1 MSDINLIISAT
12 DQASGALGNIQN
24 KLSGVTSAAATTGGG
39 FTGMGGKIK
48 AALGVAAAGFAVF
61 KGITAINDRIGEM
74 DDLAKRARMV
84 GAATQE
90 GFAGFQVA
98 TQLLAEGGL
107 SAQEADRAFNNLQLR
122 LAEGAKGN
130 KAYAEIMG
138 KLGDSVMDANGDL
151 KTAPELFEA
160 VAQAVQDGS
169 IEMDEASKILGM
181 RVGPKIVGIF
191 EDLANKGV
199 SVEEALKDVAAN
211 TDIVPLEA
219 AQNAEVFGDTME
231 RIKQVLG
238 KVMTEA
244 ITPLLPLLVQLAEN
258 ALAALPP
265 IVEKVQKGFA
275 AAQPIFEAIGVVLT
289 DIVFPVIGLVA
300 DALITLLEALGPIYE
315 KALPIFKTTLEAV
328 SNAIEV
334 IVEKI
339 TGFIDGVKEVGKA
352 ITDITGGV
360 KDKVSDMAS
369 GVTESV
375 TGMADSMK
383 SKAMEATEGV
393 KGFFSDMYMK
403 VVGGS
408 IVPDMRKEVLEEFE
422 LMRKGMEEKTQA
434 AGLAVGVNI
443 QKMREKVAASLGI
456 DAGSMTAQQIKT
468 IDELLDIYGGLA
480 DARVEDLRIS
490 NRNKGVQAGLNEAF
504 KRGAIDVQHYSEV
517 AEAFGITLSDTVTG
531 RGIQTALDISSAFE
545 SMSATISSTMTDVVF
560 GMKDGFEAMQDIA
573 LSVVK
578 QIVNA
583 LIQNFIV
590 SPLIRNIQ
598 SAIMGISGGGASG
611 GFGSLLGGLGA
622 FLPGFGML
630 AGAGML
636 LGGFLADGGPAKANT
651 PYVVGERGPELFVPN
666 TSGNVIAND
675 DIQIGTQT
683 APTVN
688 FTINAVDTQTGVEFL
703 LSNKRVITSVVQE
716 AYNRRGASGPLG

>member
-12 DQASGALGNIQN
+12 DQASGPLGNIQG
-24 KLSGVTSAAATTGGG
+24 KLAGVTSAAATTGGG

-61 KGITAINDRIGEM
+61 KGITAINDRIAEM
-74 DDLAKRARMV
+74 DDLAKRARAV
-84 GAATQE
+84 GAATEE

-98 TQLLAEGGL
+98 SQLLAEGGL

-151 KTAPELFEA
+151 KTAPELFES
-160 VAQAVQDGS
+160 VASAVQDGTLS
-169 IEMDEASKILGM
+169 IDEASKILGQ

-191 EDLANKGV
+191 QDLATNGT

-211 TDIVPLEA
+211 TNIVPLDA
-219 AQNAEVFGDTME
+219 AKNAEVFGDTME
-231 RIKQVLG
+231 RIRQVLG

-265 IVEKVQKGFA
+265 IIEKVQKGFQ
-275 AAQPIFEAIGVVLT
+275 AAQPIFEALGVVLT
-289 DIVFPVIGLVA
+289 DVLFPIIGFVA
-300 DALITLLEALGPIYE
+300 DALISLLEAVGPLYE
-315 KALPIFKTTLEAV
+315 KALPVLKTTIEAV

-339 TGFIDGVKEVGKA
+339 KGFIDGVKDVGET
-352 ITDITGGV
+352 ISSITGGV

-375 TGMADSMK
+375 TGMADNMK
-383 SKAMEATEGV
+383 NKALEATEGV
-393 KGFFSDMYMK
+393 KGFFSDMYQK

-408 IVPDMRKEVLEEFE
+408 IVPDMRMEVLEEFD
-422 LMRKGMEEKTQA
+422 LMMKGMQEKSKKA
-434 AGLAVGVNI
+434 AEDTVANMKMMAMNLQGVI
-443 QKMREKVAASLGI
+443 AP
-456 DAGSMTAQQIKT
+456 
-468 IDELLDIYGGLA
+468 GGLT
-480 DARVEDLRIS
+480 DDTLQNVDDTVKILSDLKKEEQELERITK
-490 NRNKGVQAGLNEAF
+490 RNIGVQTGLDVAF
-504 KRGAIDVQHYSEV
+504 KRGEV
-517 AEAFGITLSDTVTG
+517 SLSKYIETAEAFGIELGGTMTSRGVAAAQQISDSFG
-531 RGIQTALDISSAFE
+531 QMG
-545 SMSATISSTMTDVVF
+545 MTISSTMTDVVF

-598 SAIMGISGGGASG
+598 NSIMGIGGGGAGAG
-611 GFGSLLGGLGA
+611 GFMASMGPLGA
-622 FLPGFGML
+622 LFGI
-630 AGAGML
+630 GAA
-636 LGGFLADGGPAKANT
+636 LGGFLADGGPAKAGT

-666 TSGNVIAND
+666 TSGTVVANEELAMVNQQPLNVTFQ
-675 DIQIGTQT
+675 IQAI
-683 APTVN
+683 
-688 FTINAVDTQTGVEFL
+688 DTQQGVEFL
-703 LSNKRVITSVVQE
+703 LDNKQVITGVVQD
-716 AYNRRGASGPLG
+716 AYNRRGEAGPLG